1 MLFREAGEEVG
12 SVLKGT
18 MEVMVIELQPGDI
31 FATKGSGFLGW
42 LSFSLMAP
50 ATDRFHYGI
59 ILRKWR
65 YEGIDDYLIL
75 ESISKG
81 LSVGRLAFYKGADIK
96 FYRVDC
102 PQGLRKAAPFELT
115 RWGRSLYDY
124 LLVAKLVVQ
133 GLWLLLWHRRRIR
146 SEELTWSQDNALICS
161 EAVDIAY
168 DAVGVNII
176 PLHVCPT
183 PSAFRQAEIDG
194 RIVEIKEVFSG

>member
-1 MLFREAGEEVG
+1 M
-12 SVLKGT
+12 
-18 MEVMVIELQPGDI
+18 IELQPGDI
-31 FATKGSGFLGW
+31 FATRGSGLLGW
-42 LSFSLMAP
+42 LSRNLMEP
-50 ATDRFHYGI
+50 VTSHYHFGI
-59 ILRKWR
+59 ILQKWQ
-65 YEGIDDYLIL
+65 EDHLIL

-81 LSVGRLAFYKGADIK
+81 LSIGRLSFYEGADIK

-102 PQGLRKAAPFELT
+102 DEDLRKASPYELT

-146 SEELTWSQDNALICS
+146 PEELTWSQDNALLCS

-176 PLHVCPT
+176 PIHVCPT
-183 PSAFRQAEIDG
+183 PSAFKQAEFDG
-194 RIVEIKEVFSG
+194 KIEEIKEVLSG

>member
-1 MLFREAGEEVG
+1 M
-12 SVLKGT
+12 
-18 MEVMVIELQPGDI
+18 IELQTGDI
-31 FATKGSGFLGW
+31 FALKGHGLLGW
-42 LSFSLMAP
+42 LSRNLMEP
-50 ATDRFHYGI
+50 VIGRYHFGI
-59 ILRKWR
+59 ILQKWQ
-65 YEGIDDYLIL
+65 DDYLIL

-81 LSVGRLAFYKGADIK
+81 LSIGRLSFYEGADIK

-102 PQGLRKAAPFELT
+102 DEDLREAAPYELT

-146 SEELTWSQDNALICS
+146 PEELTWSQDNALICT

-183 PSAFRQAEIDG
+183 PSAFRQAEFDG
-194 RIVEIKEVFSG
+194 KIEEIKEVFSG

>member
-1 MLFREAGEEVG
+1 M
-12 SVLKGT
+12 
-18 MEVMVIELQPGDI
+18 IELQSGDI

-42 LSFSLMAP
+42 LSRSLMMP
-50 ATDRFHYGI
+50 ETNRFHYGI
-59 ILRKWR
+59 ILHEWQ
-65 YEGIDDYLIL
+65 GDYLIL

-81 LSVGRLAFYKGADIK
+81 LSVGRLSFYKGADIK
-96 FYRVDC
+96 FYRVNCDED
-102 PQGLRKAAPFELT
+102 LREAAPLELT

-146 SEELTWSQDNALICS
+146 PEELTWSQDNALLCS

-176 PLHVCPT
+176 PIHVCPT
-183 PSAFRQAEIDG
+183 PSAFRQAEFDG
-194 RIVEIKEVFSG
+194 KIEEIKEVFSG